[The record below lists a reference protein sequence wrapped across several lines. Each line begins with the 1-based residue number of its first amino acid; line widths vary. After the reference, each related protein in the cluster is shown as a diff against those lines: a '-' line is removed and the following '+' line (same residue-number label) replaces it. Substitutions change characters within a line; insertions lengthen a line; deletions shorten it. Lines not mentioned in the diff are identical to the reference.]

1 MRLHLSI
8 FFLSFFPFLT
18 TKGQLADNI
27 RQLQQMILSA
37 DSIVLIS
44 HVLTVEFAPKIV
56 EDWDKTKK
64 RPLVKKY
71 APYPKYLKNG
81 NVNPAII
88 KQRKAISKPEM
99 NELSEIFRVEK
110 AIEINQSKC
119 DMPHHSIIIFKNSS
133 QSFIDICFSCKSMH
147 TSKRINLEEADF
159 TDNKWEKLKA
169 FFKRHGLT
177 YQLLNPNY

>member
-27 RQLQQMILSA
+27 RQLQQKILSA

-71 APYPKYLKNG
+71 APYPKYLKNEKI
-81 NVNPAII
+81 NPAII
-88 KQRKAISKPEM
+88 KQRKAISKSEM
-99 NELSEIFRVEK
+99 DELSEIFRLKK
-110 AIEINQSKC
+110 AIEINQTKC
-119 DMPHHSIIIFKNSS
+119 DMPHHSIIIFKNNA
-133 QSFIDICFSCKSMH
+133 QSFIDICFYCKHIH
-147 TSKRINLEEADF
+147 TSKDINLEEAEIN
-159 TDNKWEKLKA
+159 DNKWEKLKA
-169 FFKRHGLT
+169 FFNKHGLT